1 METLSKTPA
10 ADVTREKEL
19 FPAPPPPSGVVSESL
34 SLPSYKE
41 YPAHRP
47 FINTLVHHTR
57 RARTHQPCRPSSPSK
72 AFPETSSAAILSA
85 LRNLQEKIRRLEL
98 EKGHPEL
105 GLQTVGKDA
114 SHTHL
119 QSENVTQRLL
129 NNQADTE
136 REMSEPSDCNQV
148 LITHLATAE
157 SRCVK
162 LERQLDHM
170 RKMLRNA
177 KADRTSLVRQQ
188 VSMDTAKLPDRQ
200 PGTVT
205 EHAQLEKLERL
216 EQEYLRITRTQNNA
230 EMKIHELEI
239 KLQEEEHQRKLIQD
253 KADQLQTGL
262 EANRILLQSVS
273 PCLSTRRSKQRKSNS
288 QKSSPQQSSYT
299 QPHYRLSLRD
309 VPFVAGTVSVG
320 CSHSVRA
327 NVQSVL
333 SLLKRHQPH
342 LCNSRVLSNHTNGYE
357 TAGCRH
363 SDSSCSSS
371 SASGEELS
379 ELLQALQEELRLM
392 SLEQDELMRQ
402 VEDSVSEQ
410 ERRELQREQER
421 LLLKMERKGEQI
433 SKLYK
438 HKTQIKKLRKEAGSR
453 PNSRNEA
460 SVTTTVSTRGR
471 SAGAVKVRPG
481 ERSKKNLR
489 LLRDMKAL
497 QTSLRT

>member
-1 METLSKTPA
+1 MDTLSKTPA
-10 ADVTREKEL
+10 ADSSREKVL
-19 FPAPPPPSGVVSESL
+19 CPPPPPASGAVSDSL
-34 SLPSYKE
+34 SLTSYKE
-41 YPAHRP
+41 YPAHSP
-47 FINTLVHHTR
+47 FINRLVHHTPQT
-57 RARTHQPCRPSSPSK
+57 RTHQSCRSSSPSK

-98 EKGHPEL
+98 EKGHAAL
-105 GLQTVGKDA
+105 SLHTMGKNA

-119 QSENVTQRLL
+119 QSDKVTQRLL
-129 NNQADTE
+129 NDQTDKE
-136 REMSEPSDCNQV
+136 RKISGQSNCNQV
-148 LITHLATAE
+148 LITHLAAAE
-157 SRCVK
+157 SRCAK

-170 RKMLRNA
+170 RRMLRNA
-177 KADRTSLVRQQ
+177 KADRISLLKQQ
-188 VSMDTAKLPDRQ
+188 VSMETAKSDDQ
-200 PGTVT
+200 QSDTVS

-216 EQEYLRITRTQNNA
+216 EQEYLRLTRTQNNA
-230 EMKIHELEI
+230 EMKIRELDM
-239 KLQEEEHQRKLIQD
+239 KLQEEEHQRKLVQD
-253 KADQLQTGL
+253 KANQLQTGL

-273 PCLSTRRSKQRKSNS
+273 PCLSTRQSKEKKFSS
-288 QKSSPQQSSYT
+288 KKSSPQQSSYT
-299 QPHYRLSLRD
+299 EPHYRLSLRD
-309 VPFVAGTVSVG
+309 VPFVAGTSVG

-342 LCNSRVLSNHTNGYE
+342 LCNSRVLSNSYE
-357 TAGCRH
+357 TDSRRH
-363 SDSSCSSS
+363 SDSSSSSS

-402 VEDSVSEQ
+402 VEASVSEQ
-410 ERRELQREQER
+410 ERKELQREQER

-438 HKTQIKKLRKEAGSR
+438 HKTQIKKLRKEATSR
-453 PNSRNEA
+453 QNSGNEVR
-460 SVTTTVSTRGR
+460 VTTTVSTRGR

-481 ERSKKNLR
+481 ERSRRNLR

>member
-10 ADVTREKEL
+10 ADATREKEL
-19 FPAPPPPSGVVSESL
+19 CPPPPPSGVVSDSL
-34 SLPSYKE
+34 SSYKE

-47 FINTLVHHTR
+47 FVNTLVHHHTPQTH
-57 RARTHQPCRPSSPSK
+57 THQSFRPSSPSK

-85 LRNLQEKIRRLEL
+85 LRNLQEKLRRLEL
-98 EKGHPEL
+98 EKGHTEL
-105 GLQTVGKDA
+105 SLHTLGRDA

-119 QSENVTQRLL
+119 QRDKVARRLL
-129 NNQADTE
+129 NDQTDTE
-136 REMSEPSDCNQV
+136 RETSGQSNCNQV
-148 LITHLATAE
+148 LITHLAAAE

-170 RKMLRNA
+170 RRMLRNA
-177 KADRTSLVRQQ
+177 KADRTSLLKQQ
-188 VSMDTAKLPDRQ
+188 VSMETAKSADQ
-200 PGTVT
+200 QSDTVS
-205 EHAQLEKLERL
+205 ERAQLEKLERL
-216 EQEYLRITRTQNNA
+216 EQEYLRLTRTQNNA
-230 EMKIHELEI
+230 EVKIWQLEM
-239 KLQEEEHQRKLIQD
+239 KLQEEEHQRKLVQD
-253 KADQLQTGL
+253 KANQLQTGL
-262 EANRILLQSVS
+262 EANRILLHSVS
-273 PCLSTRRSKQRKSNS
+273 PCLSTRQSKEKNS
-288 QKSSPQQSSYT
+288 TSKKSSPRQSSYT
-299 QPHYRLSLRD
+299 EPHYRLSLRD
-309 VPFVAGTVSVG
+309 VPFVAGTSVG

-342 LCNSRVLSNHTNGYE
+342 LCNSRVLSNSANGCE
-357 TAGCRH
+357 TGSHRH
-363 SDSSCSSS
+363 SDTSSSSS

-402 VEDSVSEQ
+402 VEASVT
-410 ERRELQREQER
+410 ERERKELQREQER

-438 HKTQIKKLRKEAGSR
+438 HKTQIKKLRKEANSR
-453 PNSRNEA
+453 PNSGNEVR
-460 SVTTTVSTRGR
+460 VTTTVSTRGR

-481 ERSKKNLR
+481 ERSRRNLR

-497 QTSLRT
+497 QTSLRN